1 MSKYHIIGNHMSQL
15 ICYMFETYLV
25 FCNLVVPV
33 VQLLTN
39 AYRIPAY
46 TEIVYHI
53 KITTDHAA
61 VILGT
66 LATIVKLI

>member
-1 MSKYHIIGNHMSQL
+1 
-15 ICYMFETYLV
+15 MFEAY
-25 FCNLVVPV
+25 FFFFNLVVPV

-39 AYRIPAY
+39 AYKIPVCM
-46 TEIVYHI
+46 EIVYHI

-61 VILGT
+61 VMLVI